1 MTKKHAASRQKDRP
15 VDEEVKRLLVEIN
28 QKVDY
33 MKVDYIIEML
43 RDEELRYPYHRTF
56 VASEKNRKK

>member
-28 QKVDY
+28 
-33 MKVDYIIEML
+33 
-43 RDEELRYPYHRTF
+43 
-56 VASEKNRKK
+56 RK